1 MIIPEHISEKLDRLY
16 SKSYL
21 GQEEIA
27 SLEKWLDWAQTDPEM
42 ENWLRNNWEHSA
54 HLDVDIS
61 FEEIRN
67 RIKQRNSQFQHSR
80 VQSILR
86 QLQKVAAIL
95 MIPLLVLSVWLLID
109 RSPNQSTMALVTA
122 KGEHSHVFLPDGSEV
137 WLNVDSKLEYSTGY
151 NTTNRSLKLK
161 GEALFKVVKD
171 KKHPFIVDASRF
183 RVKAIGTVFSVSNYD
198 NESQS
203 SAFLKEGIVELS
215 FTMKNLHEKKIRMMH
230 GEQAIIN
237 SGKDSVKISKTNSE
251 NALKWSD
258 GELYFENE
266 PLDQVFRKVE
276 RWYNVS
282 IQYDLKDF
290 SNETLNV
297 HLKKGESIDR
307 LFQIMD
313 QAIGIKIRQND
324 NKYIVIRK

>member
-1 MIIPEHISEKLDRLY
+1 MIIPEHISEKLNRLY

-21 GQEEIA
+21 GQEEIVN
-27 SLEKWLDWAQTDPEM
+27 LEKWLDWAQTDPEM
-42 ENWLRNNWEHSA
+42 ENWLKNNWEHSA

-61 FEEIRN
+61 FEEIHN
-67 RIKQRNSQFQHSR
+67 RIKQRNSQFLHRR
-80 VQSILR
+80 VYSIFR

-95 MIPLLVLSVWLLID
+95 MIPLLVLSVWMLID
-109 RSPNQSTMALVTA
+109 RSNPMTMALVTA

-171 KKHPFIVDASRF
+171 KKHPFIVDASGF
-183 RVKAIGTVFSVSNYD
+183 RVKAIGTVFLVSNYD
-198 NESQS
+198 NESQAS
-203 SAFLKEGIVELS
+203 TFLKEGIVELS
-215 FTMKNLHEKKIRMMH
+215 FSTKNLHEKKIKMKQ
-230 GEQAIIN
+230 GERATIN
-237 SGKDSVKISKTNSE
+237 SGKDSVRISSANSE
-251 NALKWSD
+251 NALKWSN

-313 QAIGIKIRQND
+313 QAIGIKIMQNE
-324 NKYIVIRK
+324 NVYVVTRK